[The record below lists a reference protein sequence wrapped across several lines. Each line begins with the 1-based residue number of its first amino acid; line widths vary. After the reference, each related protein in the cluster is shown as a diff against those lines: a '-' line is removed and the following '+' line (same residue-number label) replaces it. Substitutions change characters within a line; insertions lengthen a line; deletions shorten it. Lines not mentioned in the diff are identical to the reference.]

1 MFIEVRPEPAGGGEN
16 SSAVGENAAMENFH
30 FFVVNFVLWK
40 VDFVDNLRK
49 VSYLFLWVGRVNFEV
64 LVDCAEFGL
73 VGVVG
78 NWGEICIEHSWRCM
92 LILYLFYL
100 GFYYVRRRIFSF
112 LIN

>member
-1 MFIEVRPEPAGGGEN
+1 MFIEVRPEPSGWGEN

-40 VDFVDNLRK
+40 VDFVDNLGK